1 MTRGICG
8 MTTSCR
14 SKYAKPTMRTYPT
27 SAIDAV
33 MGDFLHIRAKKW
45 LDKMEDASA
54 TETD

>member
-1 MTRGICG
+1 
-8 MTTSCR
+8 
-14 SKYAKPTMRTYPT
+14 MRTYPT

-45 LDKMEDASA
+45 LDKMEDAGA